1 MSKAPVVVSKIIS
14 KQMSVSEAATAYG
27 VSRQHVHRW
36 LVRYRD
42 HGFDGLE
49 PRPRRPHSHPRRT
62 AWEVAERIVATL
74 RARRSRPRS
83 RAADDRLAPRTGASP
98 GAVYLNDPSDPG
110 GSWAGYSRTKE
121 AAQKLLPVVRSRPA
135 HRMLAIRLHP
145 LAASRRHRR
154 GDHQL
159 ARRALPIPSRRH
171 RPATVNGED
180 VVTTFSPRPTITAF
194 LSRPSLTMGRSTPLV
209 SPAAAT
215 ASSTYSRAWA
225 SPRERPSQ
233 PPANPGQDL

>member
-121 AAQKLLPVVRSRPA
+121 AAQSSYRWFEADQPTECWQSDFTHWQLADGTGVEIINWLDEHSRYLLAAIARPRSTVRTWSPLSRRGRRSRP
-135 HRMLAIRLHP
+135 
-145 LAASRRHRR
+145 
-154 GDHQL
+154 
-159 ARRALPIPSRRH
+159 
-171 RPATVNGED
+171 
-180 VVTTFSPRPTITAF
+180 
-194 LSRPSLTMGRSTPLV
+194 
-209 SPAAAT
+209 
-215 ASSTYSRAWA
+215 SSVD
-225 SPRERPSQ
+225 PH
-233 PPANPGQDL
+233 